1 MAKKKKNPPKL
12 TPEQRAK
19 ALKKAREVRAKRA
32 ALRKK
37 IAAGKIGIRAVLNKS
52 KDPVVGK
59 MRVRL
64 LIKSFPG
71 IGEIKTKEIMEM
83 LSIAENRRVQG
94 LGDLQRK
101 GLIKLL
107 TK

>member
-37 IAAGKIGIRAVLNKS
+37 IATGKIGIR
-52 KDPVVGK
+52 
-59 MRVRL
+59 
-64 LIKSFPG
+64 
-71 IGEIKTKEIMEM
+71 
-83 LSIAENRRVQG
+83 
-94 LGDLQRK
+94 
-101 GLIKLL
+101 
-107 TK
+107 